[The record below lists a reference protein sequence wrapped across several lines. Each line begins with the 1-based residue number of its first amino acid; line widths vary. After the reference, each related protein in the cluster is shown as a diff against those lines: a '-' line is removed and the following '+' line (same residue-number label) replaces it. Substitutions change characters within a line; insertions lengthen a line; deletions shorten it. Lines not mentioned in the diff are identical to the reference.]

1 MEKKELIKSIRK
13 ILKEKG
19 FDILKNNKYVIEY
32 AECYIVL
39 WLSFYNGFAELNYN
53 ISFKAIHNI
62 IDINEDFK
70 NWSNCDFN
78 IIERLN
84 HYGGVDGEF
93 EYNLLSLEEHKLY
106 DELPKMLNLYI
117 EPFNNSFKEIIEFIN
132 KGRLY
137 EEYSTKNI
145 YVEPYRFL
153 PKAKKFLL
161 ENGMRPIEEF
171 FE

>member
-1 MEKKELIKSIRK
+1 MCQFLTESEPVHRPSGSTPGASLEELPLAKAGTIQATEI
-13 ILKEKG
+13 
-19 FDILKNNKYVIEY
+19 
-32 AECYIVL
+32 
-39 WLSFYNGFAELNYN
+39 ELNYN